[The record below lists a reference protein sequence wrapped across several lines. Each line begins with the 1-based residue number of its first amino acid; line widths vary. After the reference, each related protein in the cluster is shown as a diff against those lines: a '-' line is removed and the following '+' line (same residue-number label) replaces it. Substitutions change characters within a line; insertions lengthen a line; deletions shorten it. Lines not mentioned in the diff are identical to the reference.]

1 MIYLIKT
8 LLINITILF
17 SFTFNANIFFPF
29 QPKLQLQL
37 KQKIT
42 YGLIGSLG
50 ALFCMFYPIET
61 LGETHFDLRMIA
73 ILIITIYGGFLSGSI
88 VLLVVCI
95 SRYHISGPYVLIG
108 IAVSVLAFVI
118 GLIFRRMLLTTQ
130 HKLLVSVFIL
140 TIYSAL
146 YITIIYFT
154 ITMLDLTFYIIYFSA
169 FYLTFIALVL
179 IIERLIKTNKQIEE
193 MVYLDKL
200 NMVGQMA
207 ASIAH
212 EIRNP
217 LSTVRGFIQHLSE
230 DTKDEQFKRFSPL
243 ILEELD
249 RTNKII
255 TDYLSISK
263 PEKFHLA
270 EINLTKVIQSSV
282 DLLRPYAAYS
292 NTSIFFNMD
301 KEYYIQ
307 ADEHHLKQAIMNI
320 IKNGIESTED
330 KRGTVVIE
338 LGPGKMANTVEVC
351 ILDNGMGMTQEQLRK
366 IGLPFYTTKSK
377 GTGLG
382 SMVTNK
388 IIREMHGK
396 IEYDSQLEK
405 GTTVCIVLP
414 LHEERSKSES

>member
-1 MIYLIKT
+1 LLILIKT
-8 LLINITILF
+8 LLVNITILF

-29 QPKLQLQL
+29 QPRQPLEL

-61 LGETHFDLRMIA
+61 LGATHFDLRMIA
-73 ILIITIYGGFLSGSI
+73 IMIITIYGGVLSGGI
-88 VLLVVCI
+88 VLLVVCVT
-95 SRYHISGPYVLIG
+95 RYLIG
-108 IAVSVLAFVI
+108 GPFVIIGVAVSILAFVI
-118 GLIFRRMLLTTQ
+118 AMIFRRKLLSTQ
-130 HKLLVSVFIL
+130 HKLFVSVLIL
-140 TIYSAL
+140 TVYSAL
-146 YITIIYFT
+146 YITIIDFT
-154 ITMLDLTFYIIYFSA
+154 ITMLDLSFYIIYFST
-169 FYLTFIALVL
+169 FYLTFIALIL

-193 MVYLDKL
+193 MMYLDKL

-263 PEKFHLA
+263 PEKFHLT
-270 EINLTKVIQSSV
+270 EINLTKVIKASV
-282 DLLRPYAAYS
+282 ELLRPYAAYS

-301 KEYYIQ
+301 EEYYIQ
-307 ADEHHLKQAIMNI
+307 GDEHHLKQAFMNV

-338 LGPGKMANTVEVC
+338 LGPGKIAKSVEVS
-351 ILDNGMGMTQEQLRK
+351 IIDDGTGMSQEQLRK

-396 IEYDSQLEK
+396 IEYESHVEK
-405 GTTVCIVLP
+405 GTSVRIVLP
-414 LHEERSKSES
+414 LYEEDTKSES